1 MSQKARQMKRLVIF
15 SGAGI
20 SAESGIRTFRGS
32 DGLWENHAIE
42 DVATPQAW
50 QRDPD
55 RVLRFYNE
63 RRKQVIDAQP
73 NKAHYACAELQK
85 SFDTNVITQNI
96 DDLHERAGSR
106 QVLHLHGEIR
116 KARSSLRDDLIL
128 DIEGTEIKR
137 GEFCPQGSQLR
148 PHVVWFGEAVPM
160 MEAAFEISTSADI
173 FVVVGTSLNVY
184 PAAGLL
190 FHTRPECEAFLID
203 PDPNISV
210 PDHVTYINEKAS
222 TGLPKLASI
231 LLERP
236 N

>member
-55 RVLRFYNE
+55 LVLRFYNE

-73 NKAHYACAELQK
+73 NKAHYACADLQK

-128 DIEGTEIKR
+128 DIEGSEIKR
-137 GEFCPQGSQLR
+137 GELCPQGAQLR

-160 MEAAFEISTSADI
+160 MEPAFEISAKADI

-190 FHTRPECEAFLID
+190 FHTRPDCEVYLID